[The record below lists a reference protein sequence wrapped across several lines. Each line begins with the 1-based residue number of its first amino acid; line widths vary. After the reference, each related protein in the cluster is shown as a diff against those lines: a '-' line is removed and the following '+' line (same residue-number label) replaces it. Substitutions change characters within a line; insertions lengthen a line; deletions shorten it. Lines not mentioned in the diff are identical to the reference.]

1 MTELQIRQE
10 VFAACRV
17 LVGEGLVE
25 AYGHVSARLPD
36 SPCFVVTPR
45 IAPSLLRG
53 PEDLLVVDLDGRRV
67 KGEGEPP
74 LEVWM
79 HTEVYRRRP
88 EVGALCRTHSFAAT
102 AWSTLGE
109 PLRPVH
115 GFGAFLG
122 VEVPVFQTPFL
133 ITNPELGRAVAEVL
147 GSGEAVLLRGNG
159 QLVAGRSVAEACV
172 KAVFLEQSAR
182 LHLAARSAGRPVVW
196 TPEEVARRTGPD
208 VPYDHFGRAWAYYRA
223 KHAAP
228 AEPPGGNRRRRAASV
243 GQE

>member
-1 MTELQIRQE
+1 MTADWVREE
-10 VFAACRV
+10 VWAACRV

-25 AYGHVSARLPD
+25 AYGHVSARLPG
-36 SPCFVVTPR
+36 SSRFVVTPR
-45 IAPSLLRG
+45 RAPSLLRG
-53 PEDLLVVDLDGRRV
+53 PEDLLVMDLEGRCV
-67 KGEGEPP
+67 EGEGEPP

-88 EVGALCRTHSFAAT
+88 QVGALCRTHGFAGT

-122 VEVPVFQTPFL
+122 AEVPVFSTPFL
-133 ITNPELGRAVAEVL
+133 ITDASLGAAVAETL

-159 QLVAGRSVAEACV
+159 QLVAGHTVGEACV
-172 KAVFLEQSAR
+172 KAIFLEQSAR
-182 LHLAARSAGRPVVW
+182 IHLAARAAGRPLVW

-208 VPYDHFGRAWAYYRA
+208 VPYDHYGRAWAYYRA
-223 KHAAP
+223 KHVSHR
-228 AEPPGGNRRRRAASV
+228 GL
-243 GQE
+243 